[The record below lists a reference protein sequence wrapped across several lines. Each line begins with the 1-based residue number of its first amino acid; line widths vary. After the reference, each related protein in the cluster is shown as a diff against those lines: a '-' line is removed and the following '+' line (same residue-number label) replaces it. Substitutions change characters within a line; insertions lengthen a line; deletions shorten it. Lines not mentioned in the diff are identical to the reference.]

1 MANASNNAIAAAVD
15 EIAPVKDHAPEHH
28 SSNPRIPTEDGP
40 HSIGLLTLEDGP
52 VSARTKIR
60 TLAIVAALYMV
71 LFIAALDQT
80 IIA

>member
-1 MANASNNAIAAAVD
+1 MADNMAVQTAPDAITVVD
-15 EIAPVKDHAPEHH
+15 ETPARLPASSPANDTAKSTEMPEPMQIDE
-28 SSNPRIPTEDGP
+28 SNVD
-40 HSIGLLTLEDGP
+40 
-52 VSARTKIR
+52 ARSKPR

>member
-1 MANASNNAIAAAVD
+1 MAETIAVPAALDAITVVDETPTKASASNPTVD
-15 EIAPVKDHAPEHH
+15 SKEQPQM
-28 SSNPRIPTEDGP
+28 
-40 HSIGLLTLEDGP
+40 LEPMQIEESD
-52 VSARTKIR
+52 VDARSKSR

>member
-1 MANASNNAIAAAVD
+1 MADNMAVQTALDAITVVD
-15 EIAPVKDHAPEHH
+15 ETPATLPASSPANDTEESTQAPE
-28 SSNPRIPTEDGP
+28 PLLLDG
-40 HSIGLLTLEDGP
+40 SD
-52 VSARTKIR
+52 VDARSKLR